1 MAKQSQATSFAARI
15 RGDQVAIPCV
25 VMRGGTSR
33 GVFFLAT
40 DLPEEDSLRDRLILA
55 VFGSPDPRQV
65 DGLGGADPLTS
76 KLAIIDR
83 AGRKDADIDYTFG
96 QVRIAEPIIDYSG
109 NCGNLSAAV
118 GPFAIDAGLVEP
130 REPLTRLRIHNTNT
144 GKVIVAEVPTHG
156 GHPVYEGDCSIAGVP
171 GSAARIM
178 LDFLDS
184 GGSMTGRLLPTG
196 DPRNRLVTPHREFEV
211 SIVDAA
217 NPVVFVQAEALAF
230 AGTELPA
237 QIAASEQVLGTLE
250 AIRGAAAQ
258 RLGFVDNA
266 RDAMTQS
273 PAVPKVAM
281 VTAPKEYVT
290 SDGSSVSAGDV
301 NLVGRIM
308 TMQQPHKAYAV
319 TGAICTAAA
328 AHIPGTIV
336 NEIFRTGKT
345 VGEVTIGHPSG
356 TITVEVV
363 MGVTA
368 DGLRLKRA
376 ALERTA
382 RRIMDGTAY
391 VPHFKLNS
399 EE

>member
-1 MAKQSQATSFAARI
+1 MVRQGLATPFEARI

-33 GVFFLAT
+33 GVFFLAS
-40 DLPEEDSLRDRLILA
+40 DLPEEDSLRDRIILA
-55 VFGSPDPRQV
+55 VFGSPDPRQI

-83 AGRKDADIDYTFG
+83 ARRKDADLDYTFG

-109 NCGNLSAAV
+109 NCGNLLAAV
-118 GPFAIDAGLVEP
+118 GPFAIDAGLVKP
-130 REPLTRLRIHNTNT
+130 QEPLTRLRIYNTNT
-144 GKVIVAEVPTHG
+144 RKLIVAEVPVRD

-184 GGSMTGRLLPTG
+184 GGSLTGRLLPTG
-196 DPRNRLVTPHREFEV
+196 NPRNRLVTPHGEFEV

-217 NPVVFVQAEALAF
+217 NPVIFVQAEALAL
-230 AGTELPA
+230 AGTEPPA
-237 QIAASEQVLGTLE
+237 QIAASEQVLAILE

-266 RDAMTQS
+266 RDAMTHS

-290 SDGSSVSAGDV
+290 SDGSSVRAANV
-301 NLVGRIM
+301 NLVARIM

-328 AHIPGTIV
+328 ARIRGTVV
-336 NEIFRTGKT
+336 NEVFRS
-345 VGEVTIGHPSG
+345 GEPPSQVTIGHPSG
-356 TITVEVV
+356 TITVDVLIEE
-363 MGVTA
+363 A
-368 DGLRLKRA
+368 PAGLRLQRA

-382 RRIMDGTAY
+382 RRIMEGTAY
-391 VPHFKLNS
+391 VPLFKLNA